1 MRTLRAWLL
10 RFAGLFG
17 RNRIDQEISEEIET
31 HLQMQIEDNLHS
43 GMGADQARMSAL
55 VKLGNGESAR
65 QAYRERSTLPFL
77 ENLAQDLRFTLRQLY
92 RRPGFTTT
100 AVLVLA
106 LGIGASVSIFAFV
119 DAALIRPLPYENPS
133 RLVGVYENTVLC
145 PHCNLSYLDY
155 LDWKKNN
162 QVFRSFDVWGYRD
175 YLLKTPAGAESSV
188 GVRTSPGFFRTLGV
202 RPVLGRDF
210 YPGEGSSSPANTA
223 LLSYSTWQRRF
234 GEREDAIGQTVT
246 LDDTTYTIVG
256 VLPKTFQFAPRG
268 NAEFWVPLSD
278 HDPCEQR
285 RFCHSLYGIARLKE
299 GVSVQSALADMAS
312 IAGQLEMQYPD
323 SNHGQGAA
331 VVPLSNVIVGDLR
344 PVLLVLQA
352 GAGLLLL
359 IADLNIAGLLLVRSE
374 SRKQEIAV
382 RGALGAT
389 SIRLLRQFISE
400 AVVLVVVGSFLG
412 MVLADGMMR
421 LILKLI
427 PNSVKTGMP
436 YLQGLGLNGHCL
448 ALTAAAS
455 LLGIV
460 LFSIASAPRL
470 FSANLQ
476 TDLSEGGRGSANKIW
491 RRLGTK
497 LVVVELATAF
507 VLLVAAG
514 LFGKSLHRLL
524 NVDLNFRPDHLAT
537 LEIEAPQNTYA
548 SDEKAVGLGR
558 EMVDR
563 ISALPGVDAVGHTSN
578 LPLSCNCD
586 TTVIRIA
593 GHPWK
598 GERIDVPMR
607 IVSPLYFKTLQAKLL
622 NGRYFAEADD
632 SSKPAV
638 IIINRTLAK
647 RFFPDEDPIG
657 KKVGN
662 LQLSPQSLREIVGVV
677 DDLHEG
683 ALDSEVWPAVYLPF
697 NQAPGTSFA
706 IVVRSRQEE
715 QSLLPTLTQ
724 VVQHIHSGI
733 GVKNV
738 TTMNQRLNE
747 SQTAYLHRSSTWLV
761 GGFAGFALVLG
772 VVGLYGVIAYSV
784 SQRTRE
790 IGIRMALGAQRS
802 AVYRLILREAAWLAG
817 LGTGIGLLGSAGMAM
832 LVRTMLFGVPLLDG
846 PTYAAVAAL
855 LAVFALLASYIP
867 ARQAARIN
875 AIAALRAE

>member
-1 MRTLRAWLL
+1 MRTLLAWLL
-10 RFAGLFG
+10 RFVGLFG
-17 RNRIDQEISEEIET
+17 RNRIDQEISEEIEI

-43 GMGADQARMSAL
+43 GMGPDQARRSAL
-55 VKLGNGESAR
+55 IKLGNGESAR
-65 QAYRERSTLPFL
+65 QAYRERSTLPLL

-106 LGIGASVSIFAFV
+106 LGIGAGVSIFAFV

-133 RLVGVYENTVLC
+133 RLVGVYESTVLC
-145 PHCNLSYLDY
+145 PRCNLSYLDY

-162 QVFRSFDVWGYRD
+162 QVFRSFDVWGYSD
-175 YLLKTPAGAESSV
+175 YLLKTPAGVESSV
-188 GVRTSPGFFRTLGV
+188 GVRTSPDFFRTLGV

-210 YPGEGSSSPANTA
+210 YPGEGSSSPANTV
-223 LLSYSTWQRRF
+223 LSYSTWQRRY
-234 GEREDAIGQTVT
+234 GGREDAIGQTVT
-246 LDDTTYTIVG
+246 LDDATYTIIG
-256 VLPKTFQFAPRG
+256 ILPKTFQFALRG

-278 HDPCEQR
+278 RAPCEQR

-299 GVSVQSALADMAS
+299 GVSVESALADMAS
-312 IAGQLEMQYPD
+312 IARQLEMQYPG
-323 SNHGQGAA
+323 SNRGQGAA
-331 VVPLSNVIVGDLR
+331 VAPLSNVIVGDLR

-412 MVLADGMMR
+412 IVLADGMMH

-436 YLQGLGLNGHCL
+436 YLQGLGLNGHCIAL
-448 ALTAAAS
+448 AAVVS

-460 LFSIASAPRL
+460 LFSITPALRL
-470 FSANLQ
+470 SSANLQ
-476 TDLSEGGRGSANKIW
+476 TDLSEGGRGSANNLW
-491 RRLGTK
+491 PRLGSR
-497 LVVVELATAF
+497 LVVVELAMAI

-524 NVDLNFRPDHLAT
+524 NVELNFRPDHLAT
-537 LEIEAPQNTYA
+537 LEIEAPQRAYA
-548 SDEKAVGLGR
+548 NDEKAVGLGR
-558 EMVDR
+558 EIVDR
-563 ISALPGVDAVGHTSN
+563 ISALPGVNAVGHTSD

-593 GHPWK
+593 GRPWK

-607 IVSPLYFKTLQAKLL
+607 IVSPLYFKTLRAKLL
-622 NGRYFAEADD
+622 NGRYFAETDD

-647 RFFPDEDPIG
+647 RFFPGEDPIG
-657 KKVGN
+657 KRIGD

-677 DDLHEG
+677 DDLREG
-683 ALDSEVWPAVYLPF
+683 ALDSEVWPAVYFPF

-706 IVVRSRQEE
+706 IVVRSGQEE

-724 VVQHIHSGI
+724 VIQHIHPDI

-802 AVYRLILREAAWLAG
+802 SVYRLILGEAGWLAG

-832 LVRTMLFGVPLLDG
+832 LVRKLLFGVPLLDG
-846 PTYAAVAAL
+846 PTYAAVGAL

-875 AIAALRAE
+875 PIAALRAE